1 MFVFSLFVTVL
12 FFFQGNLATGKSSW
26 NFTMVWMCSICWR
39 CLQMLLPRI
48 RKNGNLFTTNPTQ
61 DKWSVLAMVFLIIK
75 IGRFILN
82 ISLEEGMYTV
92 KYQTFIQLF
101 CKSNI
106 SLSFQEVGGLHRDEV
121 ISWLVW
127 LNSRFH
133 FTPETVALSISI
145 TDRFLNLVK
154 VGLCTFG
161 RAGWLVFASALL
173 GKRLTIFCNN
183 FFFNRTCIWIEVSNW
198 VIYHCLLL
206 HCYVSL
212 KTTFVLQV
220 RPKYIQCVAISCF
233 YIAAKTLEE
242 DEVIFLLLFLLEIIL
257 PNKAKKI
264 RI

>member
-1 MFVFSLFVTVL
+1 MHVWQGRLVSLCFCT
-12 FFFQGNLATGKSSW
+12 
-26 NFTMVWMCSICWR
+26 
-39 CLQMLLPRI
+39 I
-48 RKNGNLFTTNPTQ
+48 RE
-61 DKWSVLAMVFLIIK
+61 S
-75 IGRFILN
+75 
-82 ISLEEGMYTV
+82 
-92 KYQTFIQLF
+92 
-101 CKSNI
+101 
-106 SLSFQEVGGLHRDEV
+106 
-121 ISWLVW
+121 
-127 LNSRFH
+127 
-133 FTPETVALSISI
+133 
-145 TDRFLNLVK
+145 
-154 VGLCTFG
+154 
-161 RAGWLVFASALL
+161 
-173 GKRLTIFCNN
+173 LTIFCNN

>member
-12 FFFQGNLATGKSSW
+12 LFFQGNLATGKSSW

-154 VGLCTFG
+154 VCLCTFG
-161 RAGWLVFASALL
+161 RGQLVSLCFCTIRENLKIFCTL
-173 GKRLTIFCNN
+173 ITIFSPPIHV
-183 FFFNRTCIWIEVSNW
+183 FGLKLVTGSTIAV
-198 VIYHCLLL
+198 Y
-206 HCYVSL
+206 CYIVM
-212 KTTFVLQV
+212 FH
-220 RPKYIQCVAISCF
+220 
-233 YIAAKTLEE
+233 
-242 DEVIFLLLFLLEIIL
+242 
-257 PNKAKKI
+257 
-264 RI
+264 